1 MHIEKNRVVFLHYT
15 LKGDDGTVIDSS
27 SGRHPMSYLHGKNN
41 IIPGLEQALAGK
53 TAGDKVE
60 VSVAPDQGYGRR
72 DDRLVQ
78 ILPRSKFEGVGDLKP
93 GMQVRASGPQGARLV
108 TIVRVDRDFIT
119 VDANHPL
126 AGRTLHFAV
135 EITEVR
141 KATHEEISHGH
152 VHGPGGHHH

>member
-15 LKGDDGTVIDSS
+15 LKGDDGIVIDSS
-27 SGRHPMSYLHGKNN
+27 SGRQPMSYLHGKNN

-53 TAGDKVE
+53 RAGDKVE

-78 ILPRSKFEGVGDLKP
+78 ILPRSKFEGVGELKP
-93 GMQVRASGPQGARLV
+93 GMQVRASGQQGARLV

-135 EITEVR
+135 EVTEVR
-141 KATHEEISHGH
+141 KATHEEVSHGH
-152 VHGPGGHHH
+152 VHAPGAHQH